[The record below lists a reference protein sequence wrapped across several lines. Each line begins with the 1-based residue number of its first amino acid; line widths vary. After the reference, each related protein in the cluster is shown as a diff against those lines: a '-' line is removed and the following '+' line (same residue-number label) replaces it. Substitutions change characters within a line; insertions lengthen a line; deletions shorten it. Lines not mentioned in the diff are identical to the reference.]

1 MNLNY
6 VRGRLKKISAIYA
19 VAIIPLLFMLLDQ
32 AEQLP
37 GKETKLVAYADN
49 FTGAAQSQICYIG
62 GTSSPH

>member
-1 MNLNY
+1 
-6 VRGRLKKISAIYA
+6 
-19 VAIIPLLFMLLDQ
+19 MLVDQ

-37 GKETKLVAYADN
+37 GKETKLVSHADN

>member
-1 MNLNY
+1 
-6 VRGRLKKISAIYA
+6 
-19 VAIIPLLFMLLDQ
+19 MLVDQ

-49 FTGAAQSQICYIG
+49 FTAQSQICYIG